1 MCIVPALRFPEFTG
15 EWERHKLSEV
25 CSFYSGGT
33 PSSSKKEYYNGNIP
47 FIRSGELH
55 KDYTEL
61 FITEAGLSN
70 SAAKLVE
77 TGDLLL
83 ALYGA
88 TSGDIAISKIKGAI
102 NQAILC
108 IRTKQNKKFIESVW
122 NKHVERLLQ
131 TYLQGG
137 QGNLSADIVKNI
149 PFYFA
154 NSNEQ
159 DKLAKFISL
168 LDERI
173 ATQNKIIED
182 LKKLMSAISLLLF
195 SECFANDKLVPLKS
209 ISNSIKR
216 KNDGQIHPI
225 MMISAEHGFINQ
237 SEKYDKDNAGNSLSN
252 YTLLYKG
259 ELSYNRGSSKSK
271 KFGSVFSLLIQSALV
286 PHVYHSFCMDES
298 VADCTFYSLLLNSR
312 LLDKELVKV
321 VSSTARMDGLLNIS
335 KEDFFSIKVPL
346 PCIDKQRSIT
356 NILQKINIKIKR
368 EKNIQSLLCLQRKY
382 LLSQMF
388 I

>member
-1 MCIVPALRFPEFTG
+1 ML
-15 EWERHKLSEV
+15 
-25 CSFYSGGT
+25 
-33 PSSSKKEYYNGNIP
+33 KKVRIP
-47 FIRSGELH
+47 FGNQLEQR
-55 KDYTEL
+55 
-61 FITEAGLSN
+61 
-70 SAAKLVE
+70 
-77 TGDLLL
+77 
-83 ALYGA
+83 
-88 TSGDIAISKIKGAI
+88 KI
-102 NQAILC
+102 
-108 IRTKQNKKFIESVW
+108 
-122 NKHVERLLQ
+122 ERLLVCV
-131 TYLQGG
+131 
-137 QGNLSADIVKNI
+137 N
-149 PFYFA
+149 
-154 NSNEQ
+154 
-159 DKLAKFISL
+159 
-168 LDERI
+168 ERI
-173 ATQNKIIED
+173 STQNKIIED

>member
-1 MCIVPALRFPEFTG
+1 MTMADNKDKKVLNVPALRFPEFTG
-15 EWERHKLSEV
+15 EWKFELLDAIAPNITSGKSKPSIGEYNLYGSTGIIGKTATADYSGNMLLVARVGANAGSLQLVNDNCGITDNTLIIKPCKLS
-25 CSFYSGGT
+25 SHYLYFYLQHYNLNRLVFGSGQPLITAGML
-33 PSSSKKEYYNGNIP
+33 KKVRIP
-47 FIRSGELH
+47 FGNQLEQR
-55 KDYTEL
+55 
-61 FITEAGLSN
+61 
-70 SAAKLVE
+70 
-77 TGDLLL
+77 
-83 ALYGA
+83 
-88 TSGDIAISKIKGAI
+88 KI
-102 NQAILC
+102 
-108 IRTKQNKKFIESVW
+108 
-122 NKHVERLLQ
+122 ERLLVCV
-131 TYLQGG
+131 
-137 QGNLSADIVKNI
+137 N
-149 PFYFA
+149 
-154 NSNEQ
+154 
-159 DKLAKFISL
+159 
-168 LDERI
+168 ERI
-173 ATQNKIIED
+173 STQNKIIED